1 MLVTPFL
8 TCVSENPIAKLLQRV
23 SRVFEV
29 VDDKKGGEHGHD
41 HGHTNRYYYHRALSH
56 TQLRGIIR
64 EQAMSV
70 CLIQYA
76 CEDYD
81 PRFGVI
87 TFVPRTPAFC
97 RIWFLRSA
105 G

>member
-41 HGHTNRYYYHRALSH
+41 HGHTNRYYYHRALSR
-56 TQLRGIIR
+56 TQLRGNNSR
-64 EQAMSV
+64 TGHECMS
-70 CLIQYA
+70 
-76 CEDYD
+76 D
-81 PRFGVI
+81 PVR
-87 TFVPRTPAFC
+87 
-97 RIWFLRSA
+97 L
-105 G
+105 